1 MNEQDLMIQ
10 EKIKKREKTDIMLA
24 YILIVILLG
33 CILFIVY
40 LKFIK
45 KEDNSNV
52 DDNTTEYTV
61 NYIKL
66 DDIAS
71 DINNNLNSK
80 YSGINASVI
89 DNSINVKYG
98 DIIYDIK
105 LINNELEFKIDNN
118 NKELSEDIYK
128 EIIASV
134 CTFYSNDR
142 TGCVNASNNVK
153 NDNIDG
159 YRFVNDT
166 IYINITSGVTPVEV
180 VNKTVYSEETITDI
194 DKVDYEINMN
204 NKNISNIKVD
214 VLDNK
219 ITISGDLSNN
229 GNITVKLYD
238 DNDEVLDSKELE
250 SENNFSIDFEFND
263 ILKIESIKKYSISI
277 EQENI

>member
-204 NKNISNIKVD
+204 NKTISNIKVD

-277 EQENI
+277 E

>member
-277 EQENI
+277 E